1 MRART
6 PTKHRARTTCA
17 LVLCAVATG
26 TFVPASARAGIEL
39 TTEISTPAAS
49 AAKQP
54 QAPRPGRMLLDGA
67 RVRMEVD
74 GATSGER
81 RHVMIYRGDRDLVW
95 SLDDKHRTY
104 TEVDRAR
111 MQELRGQSE
120 SARAKMRADLAK
132 LPPAEQ
138 ARMQAALAAADPAS
152 IQREA
157 PTLKETGHVDTV
169 GGLKCHDVEVS
180 RGGAKQSEICVVD
193 WKTAGVT
200 KADLAPIRQ
209 LGTFQQETFAGPAR
223 HESDD
228 MLALF
233 DGLDGLPVRVRTFH
247 GGQLRSEFRVLKVEH
262 KALDAKL
269 FEPPDGYQKRIF
281 SIAMPGAPAPQGS
294 AGQNVAPPN
303 AAPGR

>member
-1 MRART
+1 M
-6 PTKHRARTTCA
+6 
-17 LVLCAVATG
+17 V
-26 TFVPASARAGIEL
+26 VPASARAGIEL
-39 TTEISTPAAS
+39 TTEISNPGAP

-74 GATSGER
+74 GATPGEQR
-81 RHVMIYRGDRDLVW
+81 RVMIYRGDRDLVW

-104 TEVDRAR
+104 TEVDRTR

-120 SARAKMRADLAK
+120 SARAKMPADLAK
-132 LPPAEQ
+132 LPPSEQ

-152 IQREA
+152 IRREA

-180 RGGAKQSEICVVD
+180 GGGAKQSEICVVD

-223 HESDD
+223 QGSDD

-233 DGLDGLPVRVRTFH
+233 DGLDGLPVRVRTFR
-247 GGQLRSEFRVLKVEH
+247 GGQLRSEFRVVKVEH
-262 KALDAKL
+262 KVLDAKL

-281 SIAMPGAPAPQGS
+281 SISMPGAPAPQGA
-294 AGQNVAPPN
+294 AGQNVPPPH